1 MKIFLNINGSRI
13 PRKQHM
19 RGEVVMIKLDECTTQ
34 FLDYCQ
40 YEKNL
45 SPLTLKAYKLDLKQ
59 FEHFIIRNDYSLFIE
74 DLDKSCMKKYLQHL
88 LKTKKAKTTKR
99 KIATVKA
106 LFNYLEFEDI
116 IELNPFRKMRIR
128 IKEEFRLPKVL
139 SISEIKIILEAAYLR
154 KNNKN
159 KNQHLTYKTVI
170 RDISILELL
179 FATGMRVSELCS
191 LRRDEIDIENGNI
204 KITGKGRKE
213 RIIQICNDEILTIL
227 NEYNAL
233 FHNGNTGEIYFFLNR
248 DNNRLSEQSVRFM
261 IRKYVNLAQIKKT
274 ITPHMFRHTF
284 ATLLLEEGV
293 DIRYIQH
300 LLGHSTLNT
309 TQIYTHV
316 TRHKQK
322 EILATMHPRRNFCFA
337 YDIN

>member
-1 MKIFLNINGSRI
+1 
-13 PRKQHM
+13 M
-19 RGEVVMIKLDECTTQ
+19 RGEKAMIKVDECTTQ
-34 FLDYCQ
+34 FLNHCQ

-59 FEHFIIRNDYSLFIE
+59 FKHFLIRNEHSLFIE
-74 DLDKSCMKKYLQHL
+74 ELDKSCMKKYLQNL

-99 KIATVKA
+99 KIATIKA

-128 IKEEFRLPKVL
+128 IKEEFHLPKVL

-154 KNNKN
+154 KNKIN
-159 KNQHLTYKTVI
+159 KNQNRTYKAVI

-191 LRRDEIDIENGNI
+191 LRKDEIDIENGNI

-213 RIIQICNDEILTIL
+213 RIVQICNDEILTIL
-227 NEYNAL
+227 NEYNEL
-233 FHNGNTGEIYFFLNR
+233 FHNGNTDIYFFLNR
-248 DNNRLSEQSVRFM
+248 DRKRLSEQSVRFM
-261 IRKYVNLAQIKKT
+261 IRKYVNLAQIEKT

-316 TRHKQK
+316 TRKKQK
-322 EILATMHPRRNFCFA
+322 EILATMHPRRNLCFA
-337 YDIN
+337 HDL